1 MIDAGRLRALLDR
14 LTTELSHLERLA
26 QLPDD
31 ELMSDGDRIAA
42 VKYRFIVAI
51 ETCIDAGNHIIA
63 SEGLRAPSDYSD
75 VFAVLAEAGFVPAE
89 LAPRL
94 ALMARFRNLLVHEY
108 LAVEDNGWPR
118 CCDRRS
124 ETSRPLRP
132 PSAAWLGAGKSP
144 SKTTDLRN
152 LPRPPAKALSTAR
165 R

>member
-14 LTTELSHLERLA
+14 LTTELSHLKRLA

-108 LAVEDNGWPR
+108 LAVEDER
-118 CCDRRS
+118 VAEVLRS
-124 ETSRPLRP
+124 SLRDLEALKTSIGRV
-132 PSAAWLGAGKSP
+132 
-144 SKTTDLRN
+144 
-152 LPRPPAKALSTAR
+152 AR
-165 R
+165 GGQEPE

>member
-14 LTTELSHLERLA
+14 LTTELSHLKRLA
-26 QLPDD
+26 QLPDE
-31 ELMSDGDRIAA
+31 ELMRDGDRIAA

-108 LAVEDNGWPR
+108 LAVEDERVAEVLRSSPR
-118 CCDRRS
+118 DL
-124 ETSRPLRP
+124 EAFKTSIGR
-132 PSAAWLGAGKSP
+132 AARGGQEP
-144 SKTTDLRN
+144 E
-152 LPRPPAKALSTAR
+152 
-165 R
+165 

>member
-1 MIDAGRLRALLDR
+1 VIDAGRLRALLDR

-26 QLPDD
+26 QLPDE

-108 LAVEDNGWPR
+108 LAVEDER
-118 CCDRRS
+118 VAEVLRS
-124 ETSRPLRP
+124 SLRDLEAFKTSIGR
-132 PSAAWLGAGKSP
+132 AARGGQEP
-144 SKTTDLRN
+144 E
-152 LPRPPAKALSTAR
+152 
-165 R
+165 

>member
-14 LTTELSHLERLA
+14 LTTELSHLKRLA
-26 QLPDD
+26 QLPDE

-75 VFAVLAEAGFVPAE
+75 VFAVLSEAGFVPAE
-89 LAPRL
+89 LAPRR

-108 LAVEDNGWPR
+108 LAVEDER
-118 CCDRRS
+118 VAEVLRS
-124 ETSRPLRP
+124 SLRDLEAFK
-132 PSAAWLGAGKSP
+132 SSIGRAARGGQEP
-144 SKTTDLRN
+144 E
-152 LPRPPAKALSTAR
+152 
-165 R
+165 

>member
-26 QLPDD
+26 QLPDE

-108 LAVEDNGWPR
+108 LAVEDER
-118 CCDRRS
+118 VAEVLRS
-124 ETSRPLRP
+124 SLRDLEAFKTSIGR
-132 PSAAWLGAGKSP
+132 AARGGQEP
-144 SKTTDLRN
+144 E
-152 LPRPPAKALSTAR
+152 
-165 R
+165 